1 MGIVEA
7 EGHALI
13 FAVFS
18 PRSSFTSPY
27 YKTFGEN
34 RTNVIKL
41 KPLAGRRLADAEDD
55 EVRCH

>member
-27 YKTFGEN
+27 YKTLGEN

-41 KPLAGRRLADAEDD
+41 KPLQAD
-55 EVRCH
+55 VLPMPKTTR